1 MGDSVIYASHVFAFS
16 YNLVYFPV
24 STVLNVSNTAKVQY
38 SHFPPPP
45 PTQPYEGKHAPL
57 KFLHFL
63 SFALFAGQVCYV
75 LILTSFERLLTHFA
89 SISVGFLYRS
99 LHQDKSVPG
108 NERALA
114 ILTILL

>member
-24 STVLNVSNTAKVQY
+24 STVLNVSDTTKVQY
-38 SHFPPPP
+38 SHLPPPKKK
-45 PTQPYEGKHAPL
+45 QPHEGKHAPL
-57 KFLHFL
+57 KFHFL
-63 SFALFAGQVCYV
+63 SFALFAGQVSYL
-75 LILTSFERLLTHFA
+75 LILTSFERLLPHFA
-89 SISVGFLYRS
+89 SISVCFLYRS

-114 ILTILL
+114 ILTNLL